1 MIGCWAIGEQI
12 EHQDCTA
19 QRRRQHQCGPAMLAN
34 PVGAD
39 GYEQVLERVAKV
51 RAEPYTL
58 QQ

>member
-1 MIGCWAIGEQI
+1 
-12 EHQDCTA
+12 
-19 QRRRQHQCGPAMLAN
+19 MLAN